1 MKEQSPFVFSVC
13 LNCMHVLLGFCASSV
28 LCGVRTQLSVLKA
41 RIPTPSLPLPKLAT
55 FLNTVNSPQVTMLKQ
70 LGCIGGSFGFLQ
82 LIPLLV
88 SLYDWLY
95 ETQSYAITIAEAQT
109 ERSMLSVFED
119 APYVCTVSYLLL
131 MVVCC

>member
-1 MKEQSPFVFSVC
+1 MWCILCEA
-13 LNCMHVLLGFCASSV
+13 L
-28 LCGVRTQLSVLKA
+28 LCGVCTQLSALKA

-70 LGCIGGSFGFLQ
+70 LGCVGGSFGSLQ

-95 ETQSYAITIAEAQT
+95 ETQSYAVTIAEAQT
-109 ERSMLSVFED
+109 DRTMLSVFED
-119 APYVCTVSYLLL
+119 APYVRMMCVAGLQLHRVSF
-131 MVVCC
+131 VDHFSFNTA